1 MSEIVH
7 ETGHL
12 QLGVVRSYFTQQGRR
27 LKSVVE
33 FGETLGFHRGDF
45 AQSRQVLDDFV
56 GVSEAVR
63 SRRHVDKLAT
73 FGERQVT

>member
-12 QLGVVRSYFTQQGRR
+12 QFGVIGRHLTQEGGR

-45 AQSRQVLDDFV
+45 TQSRQVFDDFV

-63 SRRHVDKLAT
+63 SRRHVDKLAM
-73 FGERQVT
+73 FGEQQMT